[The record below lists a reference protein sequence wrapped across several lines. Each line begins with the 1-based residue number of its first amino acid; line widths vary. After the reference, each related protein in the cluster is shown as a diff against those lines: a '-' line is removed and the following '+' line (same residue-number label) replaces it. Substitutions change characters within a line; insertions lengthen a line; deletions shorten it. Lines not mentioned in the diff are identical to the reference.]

1 MTQNFASFTINKDMF
16 KNLTDLKYTRTS
28 KEAFGFYLAYLLLT
42 VILSATF
49 GAILGLFL
57 GDSAVDLGH
66 SLGTLVAVIIS
77 MGLALY
83 LLKIK
88 KLKSFKYLLI
98 ACVAGLLS
106 LFGGGLLGLIPASYL
121 TTKKK

>member
-1 MTQNFASFTINKDMF
+1 MF